1 MSTWM
6 NLYRRFT
13 IRFRMNSA
21 IGVVLGLFLIVG
33 GVALYGGLQLQAI
46 QAHTA
51 EHALRELQLIA
62 DLRANL
68 GDVRRFEKDQLLS
81 HDHADLRAN
90 YRTQW
95 EAAQSKVREALTALQ
110 QGEED
115 EDNVLAREALT
126 HLDRYRT
133 DVLAVL
139 AKAGQPDAGGAHELN
154 EAMGAARA
162 AAHEIEGRLNQIAG
176 IVDAEAKEGVL
187 AFSGKVNEASWVF
200 ALVLLAVAAVVIP
213 TTIWNARS
221 IVIPIRQAQ
230 AVAEAIA
237 AGDLRHPIDIAGQD
251 EPANLMRAL
260 QQMQHTLQTVVGEVR
275 ITSGSISVASAEI
288 ASGNQDLSGRTEQ
301 SAASLEQTASSMEQ
315 LTDTVRQT
323 ADSARTANQ
332 LASSAAQAA
341 QRGGDVV
348 SQVVSNM
355 QEITASSR
363 KIGEIIGVIDG
374 IAFQTNIL
382 ALNAAVEAARAGE
395 QGRGFAVVAGE
406 VRNLAQRSAT
416 AAREIK
422 TLINASVE
430 KVESGSRLVQDAGA
444 TMGEIVSG
452 VQRVSDIIGE
462 ITAATS
468 EQSGELGQVN
478 VAVTHLDQMTQQNA
492 ALVEQSAAAA
502 ESLKDQADKLA
513 GVVSVFRLASDPD
526 RAVRPEPAPRAE
538 MTAAVAPARVPTVRT
553 AASPRPTPVAAS
565 TPLAPSSSTSF
576 APATSPASSPA
587 TADSDW
593 ETF

>member
-81 HDHADLRAN
+81 HDHVDLRAN

-95 EAAQSKVREALTALQ
+95 EAAQSKVRDGLTALQ